1 MIKNIFPSKIYEIGE
16 QREKFASGGQV
27 KHSLGS
33 VGGYLVGRPHSKG
46 GIKAIVKSTNQPIEM
61 EGGEVVI
68 TKPAVDD
75 RSLREFEGEML
86 TNRQI
91 LSRINQSGGGVAFE
105 DGGEVP
111 SEMHL
116 MGKIYKYGGKTMT
129 DREIVKMMA
138 MGGFSELP
146 NSDSINM
153 TLASVGITNNPL
165 ADARIVQRVLHDID
179 VTGYIMYGDA
189 YYNGKRFNGR
199 IWVELPDGRVVD
211 IHANEILG
219 MSVERA
225 FMPEKYEIEYYGTN
239 YDVLPLLSDEVVAYA
254 YGGELIDPKKAKQIL
269 RDGTT
274 HGNPL
279 TDKQR
284 RFMYA
289 SMNQKMSLGGVVKEY
304 FEEDGDF
311 EGVLPNGFGSL
322 NENLSQKIAVTLEN
336 IPSLMQRIPLYILSA
351 TTFFEKMRIGVLPL
365 VNNKSGLMTLLSDVY
380 DISLDDL
387 DEEYLQNIVF
397 DKIIVAREVWYILT
411 RKDGFV
417 GDSEYDKFFQS
428 TLIIK
433 TPERDKFLSFIEL
446 EDIRVEWNPDAQ
458 DRNFTAYIDK
468 DDNIYDYVRLFET
481 FAQLIGEK
489 FREKEAFMDSQALL
503 MKPSVQKKYARWIG
517 KFLFGSKF
525 EEKEPA
531 FKQFLDNLGSS
542 KKMDVE
548 AFSNKVELIE
558 DEIQKLALLKSD
570 VISIIQPELYSKISL
585 EIDNLYDVLDKERY
599 FATTYEVM
607 FDALKR
613 KYQVEMPLF
622 ADDRSQIPTS
632 SLVTPFGTPSQLS
645 VDDARVVRTN
655 DFKLWFGNWEMA
667 GRLNNYEGVS
677 KVYNQQTGEP
687 LVVYQGDIG
696 FRTKFGFGGFPVN
709 YFANN
714 YSYARWF
721 ADITYENKGQEF
733 GIPPTIY
740 SFFLR
745 MINPID
751 LREFG
756 YESGLASGWI
766 EIFARILDVEPRLI
780 YPNFASQDDLDQF
793 LNANIPLWAMLRN
806 NINLLTYIKKETF
819 FDGIIMVENNPQDIV
834 NGEENFTDSYMIFEN
849 ENIKVS
855 NASFFNTIL
864 TLKDYAFNDFRFK
877 KGGML

>member
-75 RSLREFEGEML
+75 RSLREFEGQML

-105 DGGEVP
+105 HGGEIP

-129 DREIVKMMA
+129 DRQIVKMMA

-211 IHANEILG
+211 THANEILG

-274 HGNPL
+274 HGHPL

-289 SMNQKMSLGGVVKEY
+289 SMNQKMSLGGIVKEY
-304 FEEDGDF
+304 FEDDGDF
-311 EGVLPNGFGSL
+311 EGVLPNGFGST
-322 NENLSQKIAVTLEN
+322 NENFSEKIGDTLEN
-336 IPSLMQRIPLYILSA
+336 MSSLMKRIPLYILSA
-351 TTFFEKMRIGVLPL
+351 TTLFEKIRIGIQTAGRL
-365 VNNKSGLMTLLSDVY
+365 SILLADGY
-380 DISLDDL
+380 NISFEDL
-387 DEEYLQNIVF
+387 DEEYLRNILFQRIFNVKGGTF
-397 DKIIVAREVWYILT
+397 YILV
-411 RKDGFV
+411 RNNEILGK
-417 GDSEYDKFFQS
+417 SEYDKFFQS

-433 TPERDKFLSFIEL
+433 TPERDNFGSFIEL
-446 EDIRVEWNPDAQ
+446 EDIRVEYVEGN
-458 DRNFTAYIDK
+458 AYNTSYVDK
-468 DDNIYDYVRLFET
+468 SGLTYDFEELFNAYST
-481 FAQLIGEK
+481 QISEK
-489 FREKEAFMDSQALL
+489 FREKEGFMSGQAVI
-503 MKPSVQKKYARWIG
+503 MKPTTKKKYTRWIG

-525 EEKEPA
+525 EEKQPA
-531 FKQFLDNLGSS
+531 FKQVIDGYGAL

-558 DEIQKLALLKSD
+558 EEIQKLGLLKSE
-570 VISIIQPELYSKISL
+570 VISIIQPELYNKISL
-585 EIDNLYDVLDKERY
+585 EIDNLYDVLDKERS
-599 FATTYEVM
+599 FATTYEVL

-632 SLVTPFGTPSQLS
+632 NLPTPFGTPSQLS

-667 GRLNNYEGVS
+667 GRMNNYEGVS

-766 EIFARILDVEPRLI
+766 EIFARILDVEPSLI

-806 NINLLTYIKKETF
+806 NINLLNYIKNETF

-864 TLKDYAFNDFRFK
+864 TLKEYAFNDFRFK

>member
-1 MIKNIFPSKIYEIGE
+1 
-16 QREKFASGGQV
+16 
-27 KHSLGS
+27 
-33 VGGYLVGRPHSKG
+33 
-46 GIKAIVKSTNQPIEM
+46 M

-68 TKPAVDD
+68 TKPAVED

-211 IHANEILG
+211 INANEILG
-219 MSVERA
+219 KSVERV

-239 YDVLPLLSDEVVAYA
+239 YDVLPLLSDEVMAYA

-274 HGNPL
+274 HGHPL

-289 SMNQKMSLGGVVKEY
+289 SINQKMSLGGIVKEY
-304 FEEDGDF
+304 FEENGDF
-311 EGVLPNGFGSL
+311 EGVFPNGYVNKTTNFS
-322 NENLSQKIAVTLEN
+322 SQIGDKLEKMT
-336 IPSLMQRIPLYILSA
+336 SLMERIPLYILSA
-351 TTFFEKMRIGVLPL
+351 TTLFEKIRIGLKSTGGLKVLL
-365 VNNKSGLMTLLSDVY
+365 EDV
-380 DISLDDL
+380 LDLEFFDL
-387 DEEYLQNIVF
+387 DEDYLSNIVF
-397 DKIIVAREVWYILT
+397 DSIYVQTTAYYILT
-411 RKDGFV
+411 RKNESV
-417 GDSEYDKFFQS
+417 GNPDYDKFFQS
-428 TLIIK
+428 TLIVK
-433 TPERDKFLSFIEL
+433 TPESDKFLSFIEL
-446 EDIRVEWNPDAQ
+446 EDIRLEYNPDE
-458 DRNFTAYIDK
+458 NLYYTSYIDK
-468 DDNIYDYVRLFET
+468 DDNIYNGRELFT
-481 FAQLIGEK
+481 NFALIIDQK
-489 FREKEAFMDSQALL
+489 FREKEAFMEREALL
-503 MKPSVQKKYARWIG
+503 MKPTTQKKYAKWIG
-517 KFLFGSKF
+517 KFLSGTKY
-525 EEKEPA
+525 EEKLPA
-531 FKQFLDNLGSS
+531 FKQFIDNLNSV

-570 VISIIQPELYSKISL
+570 VISIIQPELYNKISL
-585 EIDNLYDVLDKERY
+585 EIDTLYDVLDRERSI
-599 FATTYEVM
+599 ATTYEVL

-622 ADDRSQIPTS
+622 ADDRSQVANSKLT
-632 SLVTPFGTPSQLS
+632 TPFGTPSQLS
-645 VDDARVVRTN
+645 VEDGRIVRTS

-667 GRLNNYEGVS
+667 GRMKNYEGVS

-721 ADITYENKGQEF
+721 AETTYDNKGQEF

-766 EIFARILDVEPRLI
+766 EIFARILDVEPSLI

-806 NINLLTYIKKETF
+806 NINLLNYIKNETF

-834 NGEENFTDSYMIFEN
+834 NGEENFTDSYMIFDN

-855 NASFFNTIL
+855 NASFFNTIMP
-864 TLKDYAFNDFRFK
+864 LKEYAFNDFRFK